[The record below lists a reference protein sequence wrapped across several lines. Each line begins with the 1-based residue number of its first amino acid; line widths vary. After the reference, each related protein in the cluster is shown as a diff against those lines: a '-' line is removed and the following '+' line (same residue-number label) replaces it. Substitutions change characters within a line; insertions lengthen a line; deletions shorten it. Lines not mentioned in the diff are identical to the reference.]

1 MSLVLR
7 FAAGSHKGLIREGN
21 EDSGYAGPRLLAVAD
36 GMGGAAAGEVASSEA
51 LSAIIALDE
60 SDPNAD
66 LLTLLNDAVQGA
78 NDRLRLMVEQDPQ
91 LEGMGCTLTA
101 LLWTGERMGLVHVG
115 DSRAY
120 LLRDGTL
127 SQITQDHTWV
137 QRLVDEGRIT
147 AEEAETHPQ
156 RSLLMR
162 ALDGRGQVEPDLSI
176 REVRAGDRYLICS
189 DGLSGPVSHQTL
201 EETLGSFYAPE
212 PTIQEL
218 IQLALR
224 GGGPDNITCIVADVL
239 DVGPSDT
246 LSGQFVAAP
255 VVVGAVA
262 EGPHG
267 TALDNAIIDT
277 PAGRAAG
284 LGRPQQ
290 PPQGAF
296 GPADGY
302 GGAPGFGPAQGYGE
316 GYGDA
321 TGYGE
326 VPAEGYQ
333 EGYGEGYGQAGYP
346 QAPEGYSP
354 AGHPGEGFGAPEGEY
369 DAEGYRAQEYQTP
382 PAEQPRKR
390 RWFRRS
396 AITVVAIGLVG
407 GAAYAGYQW
416 TQGQYYVGDHDGH
429 VAVYQGVNQ
438 NLAGLNLSSV
448 HQDFPD
454 ASLADLP
461 AYQQSQVKNTVSAS
475 SLDAATQQAKDFEAQ
490 ASVCHKLKQPAT
502 APATTPATT
511 ATSASYHASPKVGAS
526 PATPSPTA
534 TPSQQTQPAPS
545 TPAQTS
551 PSPAAPSTPAG
562 PPPLTADEQKLAGN
576 CS

>member
-51 LSAIIALDE
+51 LSSIISLDDA
-60 SDPNAD
+60 DPQAD
-66 LLTLLNDAVQGA
+66 LLTLLGDAVQAA
-78 NDRLRLMVEQDPQ
+78 NDRLRVMVEQDPQ

-120 LLRDGTL
+120 LLRDGSLT
-127 SQITQDHTWV
+127 QITQDHTWV

-147 AEEAETHPQ
+147 PEEAETHPQ

-246 LSGQFVAAP
+246 LSGQFATAP

-267 TALDNAIIDT
+267 TAVDNQIIDT

-284 LGRPQQ
+284 LGRQQ
-290 PPQGAF
+290 PAPGAF

-302 GGAPGFGPAQGYGE
+302 DAPAGFGPA
-316 GYGDA
+316 
-321 TGYGE
+321 
-326 VPAEGYQ
+326 
-333 EGYGEGYGQAGYP
+333 EGYGQAGYP
-346 QAPEGYSP
+346 QEGYPEGYGQ
-354 AGHPGEGFGAPEGEY
+354 AGYPQEGYGEPQPEGY
-369 DAEGYRAQEYQTP
+369 GYPAEGYGAAPHAADGYPGEDFEADGHPTGEQP
-382 PAEQPRKR
+382 PAGAEPGGRADRNAPKKR

-396 AITVVAIGLVG
+396 AITVVALGLVG
-407 GAAYAGYQW
+407 GAAAGGYEW
-416 TQGQYYVGDHDGH
+416 TQGQYYVGAHDGH
-429 VAVYQGVNQ
+429 VAVYQGLNQ
-438 NLAGLNLSSV
+438 SLAGLDLSSV
-448 HQDFPD
+448 KQDYPD
-454 ASLADLP
+454 TALTDLP
-461 AYQQSQVKNTVSAS
+461 VSQQSQLNGTISAG
-475 SLDAATQQAKDFEAQ
+475 SLGDATQRAQDFQKQAA
-490 ASVCHKLKQPAT
+490 VCRKVKLGAT
-502 APATTPATT
+502 APATPAATASGTAGTGTQATGTAFESGSTTPRTLPKAAVAT
-511 ATSASYHASPKVGAS
+511 
-526 PATPSPTA
+526 
-534 TPSQQTQPAPS
+534 
-545 TPAQTS
+545 
-551 PSPAAPSTPAG
+551 AAPSATASAQPGGAAG
-562 PPPLTADEQKLAGN
+562 SGAGT
-576 CS
+576 SAAG